1 MLPLICHHKHDKT
14 LRAGIC
20 HDYEVFMAT
29 VGLET
34 QPQPTVMALVTWD
47 ESFLNPEGEIIVPE
61 DSKRKPAMVLV
72 PAYEL
77 VFDGPYVA
85 EKEEDDETQ
94 EAIMVADYVKEKTPE
109 VYQQII
115 DALNADEVDT
125 EENNEIA

>member
-1 MLPLICHHKHDKT
+1 MLPLLCHHKTDKT

-29 VGLET
+29 IGLET
-34 QPQPTVMALVTWD
+34 QPQPTLMGVVTWD
-47 ESFLNPEGEIIVPE
+47 ETFLSPEGELTNPE
-61 DSKRKPAMVLV
+61 DVRRKPAMVLV

-85 EKEEDDETQ
+85 AVEEDDDTQ
-94 EAIMVADYVKEKTPE
+94 EAIMVAEYVKEKTPE

-115 DALNADEVDT
+115 DSLNAEDIEQDNDNQT
-125 EENNEIA
+125 A